1 MKKSIWNLISY
12 IMIFLVMMLSI
23 RDPAED
29 MISIARLESYVIP
42 VFWTITDDKVML
54 FLMIRLKKAF
64 RIYQFS

>member
-1 MKKSIWNLISY
+1 MKKSIWNLISL

-54 FLMIRLKKAF
+54 FLMIRFKKAF

>member
-1 MKKSIWNLISY
+1 
-12 IMIFLVMMLSI
+12 MIFLVMMLSI

-54 FLMIRLKKAF
+54 FLMIRFKKAF